1 MIEIDTEVGGK
12 TRFRLGQRNSSK
24 SFFFFSA
31 IPLFNVDI
39 IKMQIFFI
47 VAYLTFKQVLMLI
60 KQLLNIFNLQMII
73 M

>member
-24 SFFFFSA
+24 SFFFSA

-47 VAYLTFKQVLMLI
+47 VAYL
-60 KQLLNIFNLQMII
+60 NI
-73 M
+73 